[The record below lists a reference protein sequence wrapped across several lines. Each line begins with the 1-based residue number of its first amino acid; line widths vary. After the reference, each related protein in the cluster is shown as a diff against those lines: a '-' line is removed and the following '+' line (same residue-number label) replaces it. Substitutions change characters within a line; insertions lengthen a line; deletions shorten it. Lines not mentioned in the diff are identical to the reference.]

1 MPQFSDRLILE
12 KRAFDVICGKTPFQC
27 LDSAGK
33 TTILYRL
40 KLDDLVTTIPTIGF
54 NVESIQYKD
63 LHLTAWDIGS
73 RDKIRPLFRHY
84 YKGADA
90 VVFVIDSHD
99 PERLD
104 ELNYDVIKPAVNAEE
119 LTSAVFL
126 FLANKID
133 LPDTMSVDEI
143 SDKLGLKCLKHP
155 WGIIPVSAVSGE
167 GLQDALQW
175 LAVRLGSAQVKPRNF
190 AAAQPQP
197 QPKPK
202 SIKDCRTQSSLSSA
216 SSSATS
222 KTDNSKAG
230 SKVTASG
237 ASPQKPVI
245 FVNSKLYMDNRP
257 THSQSLSS
265 TDNAST
271 PISVPHSSLSSPCS
285 NYKYAAFTPRKTPGS
300 VMNSFSSYSIA
311 QSMSQDMTR
320 RKYNAISNSDIR
332 RLSCASL
339 NDSPGAR
346 KLSAASLLDCP
357 SARKMSSV
365 SLMES
370 PYRRKMST
378 SFVIDPPN
386 YRKFSSV
393 SLMDTPSGR
402 KLSVASLGDPRL
414 TDTPYGRKVGDSAPG
429 EQLLSDRK
437 LSAVSLGDFQY
448 GRKLSNASVSD
459 SKDEIEKPK
468 MSYLTTAPTSLST
481 PPTAKRRS
489 EDLSLQGFGN
499 FTPIMADYIHNDRK
513 DSDTSADSL
522 NIVSPSEHIQPH
534 LRPLG
539 LKKSPF
545 LSNSAKYV
553 VNSIEAEKET
563 HYEEILRLLPERYTN
578 LNSFQ
583 DSLLAANSHIDNT
596 EKMLNALDQTNG
608 NISNIPNQNDVQ
620 FNKNKH
626 NRKNNKP
633 ARQSSQ
639 ESDSSNSSNEKRSNL
654 DLFCTPSRRWN
665 LQSRRARNQSN
676 DKNMPVMS
684 TTMRGAYCSRA
695 YSAIKCLFFRPTK
708 AEMQQETNS
717 ISSDDEQEPCLDNNP
732 GDITAMSQDKI
743 KENREPELNIIVTA
757 PHEVTVDM
765 KFDEFEECD
774 ISLDET

>member
-1 MPQFSDRLILE
+1 MSSAALSLARVKVKMGNLWARLRHKDVRIILL
-12 KRAFDVICGKTPFQC
+12 G

-104 ELNYDVIKPAVNAEE
+104 ELNYDVIKPAMNAEE

-133 LPDTMSVDEI
+133 LPDTMSVEEI
-143 SDKLGLKCLKHP
+143 SERLGLKYLKHP

-175 LAVRLGSAQVKPRNF
+175 LAIRLGSAQVKPRNF
-190 AAAQPQP
+190 TTNQPQK
-197 QPKPK
+197 QK
-202 SIKDCRTQSSLSSA
+202 SMKECNTQSSLSSG
-216 SSSATS
+216 SSTGTS
-222 KTDNSKAG
+222 RTDNSK
-230 SKVTASG
+230 TASTG
-237 ASPQKPVI
+237 GSIQSPQKPII
-245 FVNSKLYMDNRP
+245 FVNSKLYMDTRAA
-257 THSQSLSS
+257 QSLSS
-265 TDNAST
+265 GSVDNTSSPMSAPMSSVST
-271 PISVPHSSLSSPCS
+271 PSS
-285 NYKYAAFTPRKTPGS
+285 NYRYAAYTPRKTPGS

-311 QSMSQDMTR
+311 QSMQADMSR
-320 RKYNAISNSDIR
+320 RKYSAISRSDIR
-332 RLSCASL
+332 KLSCASL
-339 NDSPGAR
+339 NDTPGAR

-357 SARKMSSV
+357 NARKMSSV

-378 SFVIDPPN
+378 SFVIDPPC

-402 KLSVASLGDPRL
+402 KLSIASLGDPRL
-414 TDTPYGRKVGDSAPG
+414 TDTPFDRRNIDEADS
-429 EQLLSDRK
+429 ECVRK
-437 LSAVSLGDFQY
+437 LSAVSLGDQAFPDY
-448 GRKLSNASVSD
+448 RRKLSAVSLTD
-459 SKDEIEKPK
+459 SKDNVNRPK
-468 MSYLTTAPTSLST
+468 MSYLSADPTALST
-481 PPTAKRRS
+481 PPTSKRRS
-489 EDLSLQGFGN
+489 EDLSLQGFGS

-522 NIVSPSEHIQPH
+522 NIVSPSEHLQPH

-545 LSNSAKYV
+545 MSNSAKYV

-563 HYEEILRLLPERYTN
+563 HYEELFRLLPDRMTN
-578 LNSFQ
+578 LNAYRESFLIANEHLGRNQ
-583 DSLLAANSHIDNT
+583 NLLS
-596 EKMLNALDQTNG
+596 ALDQTNG
-608 NISNIPNQNDVQ
+608 NSSNVPNNNETSKSNHIKKG
-620 FNKNKH
+620 NKSS
-626 NRKNNKP
+626 
-633 ARQSSQ
+633 RQSSQ
-639 ESDSSNSSNEKRSNL
+639 DSDSSSSSGNGKRSNL
-654 DLFCTPSRRWN
+654 DLFCTPTKRWHS
-665 LQSRRARNQSN
+665 QSRRNRNQMKGN
-676 DKNMPVMS
+676 NMSVLS
-684 TTMRGAYCSRA
+684 SSHRGAYCSRA
-695 YSAIKCLFFRPTK
+695 YSAFKCLFFRPTK
-708 AEMQQETNS
+708 EEMQHETNS
-717 ISSDDEQEPCLDNNP
+717 ISSDDENENCNNHCTNNRLDNHHLDVKRDNP
-732 GDITAMSQDKI
+732 VDIHITIEDVKDG
-743 KENREPELNIIVTA
+743 EFRECVIDSKDT
-757 PHEVTVDM
+757 
-765 KFDEFEECD
+765 
-774 ISLDET
+774 